1 MKKFTVTLLSIIF
14 VALIA
19 CSIQSISADH
29 LEPGQGIFKDK
40 TETYIAETK
49 DSKYQVYLQTI
60 LRNGDGEL
68 INVTESTAT
77 AAYIPHKLTDDIF
90 DQLMGEKKIFTIGNI
105 KYEKVQYTYTP
116 SLEHRFINFYPIYS
130 EIELSF
136 DVTEESTAKMYEKNK
151 DYSHWKIHFCAT
163 FNEEHGYQC
172 IAVFQ
177 VLVPTMT
184 LEPNDVVTQQ
194 WTILREMN

>member
-1 MKKFTVTLLSIIF
+1 MKCIKIF
-14 VALIA
+14 ENQIKIENNLARLYTKSVNNRKWFIYEK
-19 CSIQSISADH
+19 SGYH
-29 LEPGQGIFKDK
+29 L
-40 TETYIAETK
+40 
-49 DSKYQVYLQTI
+49 
-60 LRNGDGEL
+60 
-68 INVTESTAT
+68 VTESTAT

-136 DVTEESTAKMYEKNK
+136 DVTEESTAKMHEKNK
-151 DYSHWKIHFCAT
+151 DYAHWKIHFCAT